1 MAKTSMVEREK
12 NRKYEVRVRNRCQ
25 FIDPNTNKVC
35 GRPRGYIR
43 RFGLCRIH
51 FRELA
56 LEGKIPGVVKSSW

>member
-12 NRKYEVRVRNRCQ
+12 HRKYEVRVRHRCQ
-25 FIDPNTNKVC
+25 FVDANTNKVC
-35 GRPRGYIR
+35 GRSRGYMR

>member
-1 MAKTSMVEREK
+1 MAKTCMVYREQR
-12 NRKYEVRVRNRCQ
+12 RKYRVRVHNRCQ
-25 FIDPNTNKVC
+25 HIDPNTGKVC
-35 GRPRGYIR
+35 GRPHGYIR

>member
-1 MAKTSMVEREK
+1 MAKKSMVAREFK
-12 NRKYEVRVRNRCQ
+12 RKYKVRVRNRCQ
-25 FIDPNTNKVC
+25 FVDPHSGKVC
-35 GRPRGYIR
+35 GRPRGYMR